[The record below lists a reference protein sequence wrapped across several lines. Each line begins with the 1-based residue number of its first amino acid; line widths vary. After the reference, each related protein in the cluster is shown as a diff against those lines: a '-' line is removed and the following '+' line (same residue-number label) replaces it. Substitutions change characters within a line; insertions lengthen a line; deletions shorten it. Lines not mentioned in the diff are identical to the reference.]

1 MKKFMNNLSAVAL
14 AVMATMMF
22 ASCEEDDDKLLA
34 NYIEQESKETVLTVT
49 PTDLKMNSKKGEKAS
64 FVINTDTTWSI
75 SGEEEWL
82 FVSAKSGVGTTQVN
96 LETLRANESAESRPV
111 TLTIKAGNSTQSIT
125 ITQEPGAKPLYISIK
140 DETIMSDGYY
150 ADLEFVGNVK
160 GFHYA
165 CYYADGVKAWTDE
178 DFKRDLETETAFSPD
193 EYDYADYVL
202 PAPNTNYVYVAVA
215 YNDQKEY
222 GPIFKHE
229 FKSKSSS
236 TSYDAFVGNFKRE
249 SSRWTFDIQRNTHC
263 DHYYYCY
270 SLDEYDDNTATS
282 VAYYL
287 MNNALSTA
295 FLAHVIND
303 GIKQQSL
310 EPTNK
315 EGSMQLSRRSDQ
327 TALLFWTWGQNSQQI
342 FSGNIQWGYC
352 GPYSSARAPQRQAP
366 AVDENGGIEM
376 KADKPTIQEVQA
388 FKRSIKVVSL

>member
-1 MKKFMNNLSAVAL
+1 
-14 AVMATMMF
+14 
-22 ASCEEDDDKLLA
+22 
-34 NYIEQESKETVLTVT
+34 
-49 PTDLKMNSKKGEKAS
+49 
-64 FVINTDTTWSI
+64 
-75 SGEEEWL
+75 
-82 FVSAKSGVGTTQVN
+82 
-96 LETLRANESAESRPV
+96 
-111 TLTIKAGNSTQSIT
+111 
-125 ITQEPGAKPLYISIK
+125 
-140 DETIMSDGYY
+140 MSDGYY